1 MRGVPVDFD
10 DAVVYLFPGGL
21 EPSIRSSCKQSL
33 TLRRLIY
40 PLTFP
45 IRHRQYRVRQKVRK
59 SLVHQGMYT
68 RKRQVLRSS
77 RALQVVID
85 LLET

>member
-1 MRGVPVDFD
+1 MRGIPVDFD

-21 EPSIRSSCKQSL
+21 ESSISSSGKQSL
-33 TLRRLIY
+33 TLRKLIK

-59 SLVHQGMYT
+59 RLVHPGTYT